1 MSQQAP
7 QMSQEQLSDW
17 VREQFQRAN
26 KHLAEN
32 GVIFESVVTEESR
45 YLAPYVAVWKLKSTS
60 QKLFWVISGDV
71 PCDFV
76 AYENATNAREAL
88 RHFSFNWQLKA
99 ENLQK
104 QTNLDQTQSDF
115 IELLISRAEGLY
127 DIYSRED
134 LWKEITSPQSF
145 S

>member
-7 QMSQEQLSDW
+7 QMSQAQLSEW
-17 VREQFQRAN
+17 VRDQFQRAN
-26 KHLAEN
+26 KHLAES
-32 GVIFESVVTEESR
+32 GVIFESVVAEESR
-45 YLAPYVAVWKLKSTS
+45 YLAPYVAVWKLKSTA
-60 QKLFWVISGDV
+60 QKFFWVISGDV
-71 PCDFV
+71 PCDYV
-76 AYENATNAREAL
+76 AYENASNAREVL

-104 QTNLDQTQSDF
+104 QSNLDQTQLDF
-115 IELLISRAEGLY
+115 IDLLISRAEGLY

-134 LWKEITSPQSF
+134 LWKENTIPQSF